1 MPPDMLP
8 GQLALNDPG
17 DGVTLMRLFG
27 GTLPSLLYPTGV
39 ATLVSNLRQVEL
51 TGLQHITGDKFINV
65 SNIHITG
72 GSHGD
77 ALVTDGLGNLVWQ
90 SGGGGIFPEAP
101 TDGRTYGRD
110 GLSQSWVPVLP
121 LTGGNITGDVHIIGG
136 DLTVNGDGVVTDA
149 PIDGRLYVR
158 SNGTWVILPWEWPGD
173 GTGTPGGGIPE
184 APADGLIYGRDGQ
197 TTSWVPVLPLSGGTM
212 LGSLVLAGSPVPGG
226 NPNQA
231 ATMAYVDSKITG
243 ALQFIGTMD
252 ASTNTVTFTTSSGLP
267 PGPLPPAFSVPDRY
281 VIVTV
286 AGTLDAPPE
295 LAGKTVQVGDWIVSD
310 GSTWD
315 IIAIGGGGS
324 EIFASNVIVSPPVAG
339 EDNVQTALTQ
349 LLSLIGQNAFPEA
362 PTDGQIYG
370 RDGQT
375 KSWIATLPLSGGT
388 MVGSLILDG
397 PPTATSP
404 PNQAATRGYVDG
416 LVMGALGFIGT
427 MDATTG
433 NVTYTVTSGHPAG
446 PLLPANQAAD
456 SYVIIAVGGTVPSG
470 PVAGAVVNTGD
481 WLISDGVNWMVIH
494 VAPMVMLASNVTVNP
509 TILGQTDVQGALNVL
524 ATAVT
529 TLQSQVTTFL
539 TSVSTIGD
547 VYSTGVAGP

>member
-1 MPPDMLP
+1 MASPMITSPGPVQHLRRIGSPGMPPDMLP

-173 GTGTPGGGIPE
+173 GTGKPGGGIPE

-267 PGPLPPAFSVPDRY
+267 PGPLPPAFQVPDRY

-295 LAGKTVQVGDWIVSD
+295 VAGKTVQVGDWIVSD

-397 PPTATSP
+397 P
-404 PNQAATRGYVDG
+404 
-416 LVMGALGFIGT
+416 
-427 MDATTG
+427 
-433 NVTYTVTSGHPAG
+433 
-446 PLLPANQAAD
+446 
-456 SYVIIAVGGTVPSG
+456 
-470 PVAGAVVNTGD
+470 
-481 WLISDGVNWMVIH
+481 
-494 VAPMVMLASNVTVNP
+494 
-509 TILGQTDVQGALNVL
+509 
-524 ATAVT
+524 
-529 TLQSQVTTFL
+529 
-539 TSVSTIGD
+539 
-547 VYSTGVAGP
+547 